1 MKDTLK
7 QFKVTAIVAV
17 VVLAMIF
24 GIYTIGVG
32 IGRTRQQKDMEDLI
46 FKACAVTADDT
57 TTMTIGDVRY
67 RISIEH

>member
-1 MKDTLK
+1 MKTLK
-7 QFKVTAIVAV
+7 EVKTTLVVVA

-32 IGRTRQQKDMEDLI
+32 IGRSKQQKDMEDLI
-46 FKACAVTADDT
+46 FKACAVTAEDT

>member
-7 QFKVTAIVAV
+7 QFKATAIIVV
-17 VVLAMIF
+17 VVLALVF
-24 GIYTIGVG
+24 GIYSIGVG
-32 IGRTRQQKDMEDLI
+32 IGRSKQQKDMEDLI
-46 FKACAVTADDT
+46 FKACAVTQEDC

>member
-7 QFKVTAIVAV
+7 QFKTTAIVVV

-46 FKACAVTADDT
+46 FKACAVTADDC

-67 RISIEH
+67 KISIEH